1 MTIVEAFC
9 FCGGNASG
17 RGGGGGSQNAG
28 ISFEILYKCSEK
40 SELKNLSK

>member
-9 FCGGNASG
+9 ACGGNASG

-28 ISFEILYKCSEK
+28 ISFEILDKCSAK
-40 SELKNLSK
+40 SEFENLSK